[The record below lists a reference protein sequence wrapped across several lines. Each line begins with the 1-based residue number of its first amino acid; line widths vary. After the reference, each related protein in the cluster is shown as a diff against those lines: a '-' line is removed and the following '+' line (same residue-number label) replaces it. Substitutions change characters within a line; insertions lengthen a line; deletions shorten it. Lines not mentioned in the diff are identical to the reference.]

1 MSEAP
6 FPVEPAHVRRP
17 RLGYAMAA
25 AAALLW
31 GINGAVSKTILSTGL
46 SSERLA
52 QVRSLGAAVGL
63 FAVVAVL
70 APRRLR
76 LTRRELPYLLV
87 FGVVG
92 LAFVQW
98 FYFLAIH
105 RLAIG
110 VALLIEYLA
119 PLLVALWARFAY
131 HDPVRRRI
139 WAALGLAL
147 AGLALIVNLFGGG
160 ASLSTAGVLF
170 ALGGAFAYALYVL
183 LAEHVV
189 GGRDPVSL
197 LAWGFFFTSVFW
209 AVLVPWWRFPPH
221 ALTDSTS
228 LHGHLHAVYA
238 PGLGARGLDDR
249 ARHDRAVLPAR
260 QRPAAPIGDA
270 GRDRRH
276 ARAGRG
282 RARRLDLARRGA
294 RRRAARRRRRR
305 PGGDRAGADGPITPF
320 AGESSADPPFGG
332 GFEAIAL

>member
-1 MSEAP
+1 MSEAA
-6 FPVEPAHVRRP
+6 FPVEPARSRRT

-25 AAALLW
+25 LAAVLW

-63 FAVVAVL
+63 FAILVVL
-70 APRRLR
+70 APGRLR
-76 LTRRELPYLLV
+76 LTRRELPYLIV

-131 HDPVRRRI
+131 HEPVRRRI

-170 ALGGAFAYALYVL
+170 ALAGAFAYALYVL

-197 LAWGFFFTSVFW
+197 LAWGFLFTSVFW
-209 AVLVPWWRFPPH
+209 AVLEPWWSFPGH
-221 ALTDSTS
+221 LLTQTTS
-228 LHGHLHAVYA
+228 LQGNLATWHAPVWVLATLMVLVGTVAPFFLLISALRHLRATRVGIVA
-238 PGLGARGLDDR
+238 MLEPVVGALVGWVWLSESLGGVQL
-249 ARHDRAVLPAR
+249 
-260 QRPAAPIGDA
+260 
-270 GRDRRH
+270 
-276 ARAGRG
+276 
-282 RARRLDLARRGA
+282 
-294 RRRAARRRRRR
+294 
-305 PGGDRAGADGPITPF
+305 AGAMVVR
-320 AGESSADPPFGG
+320 A
-332 GFEAIAL
+332 AIALAQTAR

>member
-63 FAVVAVL
+63 FAVLAVL

-139 WAALGLAL
+139 WVALGLAL
-147 AGLALIVNLFGGG
+147 AGLALIVNVFGGG
-160 ASLSTAGVLF
+160 TSLSTAGILF

-189 GGRDPVSL
+189 GGRDAVSL
-197 LAWGFFFTSVFW
+197 LAWGFLFASVFW
-209 AVLVPWWRFPPH
+209 AVVVPWWSFPLDELTASAALGGTLAPH
-221 ALTDSTS
+221 HLPVWLLALWMVALGTIAPFFLLVSPLRHVSATTAGIVAMLEPVVGALVGWLWLQES
-228 LHGHLHAVYA
+228 LDGVQLVGAAVVLA
-238 PGLGARGLDDR
+238 AIGLAQTAR
-249 ARHDRAVLPAR
+249 
-260 QRPAAPIGDA
+260 
-270 GRDRRH
+270 
-276 ARAGRG
+276 
-282 RARRLDLARRGA
+282 
-294 RRRAARRRRRR
+294 
-305 PGGDRAGADGPITPF
+305 
-320 AGESSADPPFGG
+320 
-332 GFEAIAL
+332 